1 MSRNV
6 LWIDLIVDWLFGN
19 IRTVPQILLGFAL
32 LVGFLVIAIIN
43 INPSLYEDLS
53 MAHLVRLSPYLVG
66 PIIFL
71 AAMGLAWRLLWIS
84 HRLNAWFFLLL
95 GIGLIVTSWLGRLN
109 RGGYYNVLMPAYA
122 GLSILFG
129 LGIGRIE
136 KHPLANTPARRYL
149 LSTLVLLFSSLQ
161 LISLLTS
168 PTSQIPT
175 QADKE
180 AGLQLVDRIRACPG
194 NVYIPYHTY
203 LAVLAGKDGYAGYIE
218 MGELIGIFR
227 GERDPLW
234 YEVQDQIQ
242 LALDTRTVS
251 VVIQDGQI
259 FPSATSPDYIETRQV
274 FDNQLVFWTVTGWK
288 IRPEVIYEPIDAKSC
303 FSADD

>member
-1 MSRNV
+1 
-6 LWIDLIVDWLFGN
+6 
-19 IRTVPQILLGFAL
+19 
-32 LVGFLVIAIIN
+32 VIAIIN

-168 PTSQIPT
+168 PNSQIPT